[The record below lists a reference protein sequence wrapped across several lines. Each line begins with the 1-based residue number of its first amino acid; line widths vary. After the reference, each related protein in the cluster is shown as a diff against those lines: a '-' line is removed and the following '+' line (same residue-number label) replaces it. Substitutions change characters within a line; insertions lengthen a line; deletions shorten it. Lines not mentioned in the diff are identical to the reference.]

1 MWSPMTGTPSEASAP
16 ASSANLGPGF
26 DCLALALEIRCR
38 VRAWRSER
46 WNVRHVG
53 GYQPPSG
60 SADAV
65 LAGARSAVGPEHPL
79 CLEVDN
85 HVPIGSGLGSSAAAY
100 TAGAAAALRS
110 VGRPVDSYRI
120 FRLVTTLEGHP
131 DNAAAAVFGG
141 LVLVDPESRVQ
152 RLGLSD
158 AYGVFVLVPTF
169 RLFTSESRSVVPE
182 QFELPA
188 VVNSLSRMAALVAGL
203 TSGEAGLLQS
213 ALGDEIHESSRTR
226 LRPSVGELIG
236 EALGAGAV
244 YAAWSGSGPSV
255 LVFTRSAETGRVVET
270 LSDSLGDQVEIICPS
285 VASRGIV

>member
-1 MWSPMTGTPSEASAP
+1 MTGTPFEASAP

-46 WNVRHVG
+46 WKVRHVG
-53 GYQPPSG
+53 RHRPPPE

-65 LAGARSAVGPEHPL
+65 LAGARAAVGPEHPL
-79 CLEVDN
+79 RLEVDN

-110 VGRPVDSYRI
+110 VGRPVDPNQV
-120 FRLVTTLEGHP
+120 FRWVSTLEGHP

-141 LVLVDPESRVQ
+141 LVLVDPENRVR
-152 RLGLSD
+152 RLTMSD
-158 AYGVFVLVPTF
+158 AYGLVVLVPAF

-182 QFELPA
+182 RFELPA

-203 TSGEAGLLQS
+203 TSGEEGVLQS
-213 ALGDEIHESSRTR
+213 ALGDEIHETSRTR

-236 EALGAGAV
+236 EALDAGAV

-255 LVFTRSAETGRVVET
+255 LVFTRSSETGRVVET
-270 LSDSLGDQVEIICPS
+270 LSSSLGDQVEIVCPPM
-285 VASRGIV
+285 ASRGIV

>member
-1 MWSPMTGTPSEASAP
+1 MTGTPSEASAP

-46 WNVRHVG
+46 WKVRHVG
-53 GYQPPSG
+53 RHRPPPE

-65 LAGARSAVGPEHPL
+65 LAGARAAVGSEHPL
-79 CLEVDN
+79 RLEVDN
-85 HVPIGSGLGSSAAAY
+85 HVPMGSGLGSSAAAY
-100 TAGAAAALRS
+100 AAGATAALRCM
-110 VGRPVDSYRI
+110 GRPVDPNQV
-120 FRLVTTLEGHP
+120 FRWVSTLEGHP

-141 LVLVDPESRVQ
+141 LVLVDPENRVR
-152 RLGLSD
+152 RLTMSD
-158 AYGVFVLVPTF
+158 AYGLVVLVPAF

-182 QFELPA
+182 RFELPA

-203 TSGEAGLLQS
+203 TSGEEGVLQS
-213 ALGDEIHESSRTR
+213 ALGDEIHETSRTR

-236 EALGAGAV
+236 EALDAGAV

-255 LVFTRSAETGRVVET
+255 LVFTRSSETGRVVET
-270 LSDSLGDQVEIICPS
+270 LSSSLGDQVEIVCPPM
-285 VASRGIV
+285 ASRGIV

>member
-1 MWSPMTGTPSEASAP
+1 MTGTPSEASAP

-46 WNVRHVG
+46 WKVRHVG
-53 GYQPPSG
+53 RHRPPPE

-65 LAGARSAVGPEHPL
+65 LAGARAAVGSEHPL
-79 CLEVDN
+79 RLEVDN

-100 TAGAAAALRS
+100 TAGAAVALRS
-110 VGRPVDSYRI
+110 VGRPVDAHGI
-120 FRLVTTLEGHP
+120 FRLVTALEGHP

-141 LVLVDPESRVQ
+141 LALVDPEGRV
-152 RLGLSD
+152 RKLTMSD
-158 AYGVFVLVPTF
+158 AYGLVVLVPAF

-182 QFELPA
+182 RFELPA

-203 TSGEAGLLQS
+203 TSGEEGVLQS
-213 ALGDEIHESSRTR
+213 ALGDEIHETSRTR

-236 EALGAGAV
+236 EALDAGAV

-255 LVFTRSAETGRVVET
+255 LVFTRSSETGQVVEI
-270 LSDSLGDQVEIICPS
+270 LSSSLGEQVEIVCPS
-285 VASRGIV
+285 LASQGIV

>member
-1 MWSPMTGTPSEASAP
+1 
-16 ASSANLGPGF
+16 
-26 DCLALALEIRCR
+26 LALALEIRCR

-46 WNVRHVG
+46 WKVRHVG
-53 GYQPPSG
+53 RHRPPPE

-65 LAGARSAVGPEHPL
+65 LAGARAAVGSEHPL
-79 CLEVDN
+79 RLEVDN

-110 VGRPVDSYRI
+110 VGRPVDPNQV
-120 FRLVTTLEGHP
+120 FRWVSTLEGHP

-141 LVLVDPESRVQ
+141 LVLVDPENRVR
-152 RLGLSD
+152 RLTMSD
-158 AYGVFVLVPTF
+158 AYGLVVLVPAF

-182 QFELPA
+182 RFELPA

-203 TSGEAGLLQS
+203 TSGEEGVLQS
-213 ALGDEIHESSRTR
+213 ALGDEIHETSRTR

-236 EALGAGAV
+236 EALDAGAV

-255 LVFTRSAETGRVVET
+255 LVFTRSSETGRVVET
-270 LSDSLGDQVEIICPS
+270 LSSSLGDQVEIVCPPM
-285 VASRGIV
+285 ASRGIV